1 MKDLWSTLIL
11 IGTLEDENIA
21 CIKLLIVEIIHVW
34 QRVHIRGMC
43 IHVYGSNTLGE
54 NKNQENETF
63 KQSNETQM

>member
-11 IGTLEDENIA
+11 IGTLEDENIV
-21 CIKLLIVEIIHVW
+21 KIIHVW

-43 IHVYGSNTLGE
+43 IQVYGSNTLGE
-54 NKNQENETF
+54 NKNQENETS